1 MGTGMR
7 VIGVTTTLPEEQML
21 AQAPDA
27 VRAGIAD
34 ISVDA
39 LQSLEYAGEAQAA
52 ELLSAERAAGNG
64 SAGPSDQVRA

>member
-1 MGTGMR
+1 M
-7 VIGVTTTLPEEQML
+7 